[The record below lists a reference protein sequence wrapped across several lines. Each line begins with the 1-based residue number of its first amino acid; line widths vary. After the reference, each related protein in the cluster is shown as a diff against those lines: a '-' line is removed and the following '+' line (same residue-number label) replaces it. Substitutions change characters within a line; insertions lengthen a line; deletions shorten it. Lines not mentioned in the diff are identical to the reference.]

1 MQHCQF
7 SYPCTIN
14 FKDRFKIHRVK
25 SLSKSGNPKKDQV
38 SSSSSQLTNK
48 ESSTIIPAPSPTDAD
63 DVCEQYRDVK
73 STDTNRRVVDKG
85 NLSYHSTADLDRQSA
100 SFPSNSLNIR
110 EEAGMIST
118 NMDKEKI
125 DVKNA
130 FGGSTSN
137 KVPLASF
144 PQHSVDT
151 EEKVQKVSPPRR
163 KAHRDEKTE
172 KVGNW
177 LRKDTTSSTQSTTT
191 FKQQNPGSSDKDN
204 MVSRQ
209 PESPMDGNIN
219 DILEV
224 GRNVAM
230 FIH

>member
-1 MQHCQF
+1 M
-7 SYPCTIN
+7 SYN
-14 FKDRFKIHRVK
+14 
-25 SLSKSGNPKKDQV
+25 
-38 SSSSSQLTNK
+38 
-48 ESSTIIPAPSPTDAD
+48 
-63 DVCEQYRDVK
+63 
-73 STDTNRRVVDKG
+73 
-85 NLSYHSTADLDRQSA
+85 STADLDRQSA
-100 SFPSNSLNIR
+100 SFPSNSSNIR

-118 NMDKEKI
+118 NLDKEKI

-137 KVPLASF
+137 KFPSASF
-144 PQHSVDT
+144 PQHSVET

-163 KAHRDEKTE
+163 KAYRDDKSE

-177 LRKDTTSSTQSTTT
+177 LKKDTTSSNQSTTT
-191 FKQQNPGSSDKDN
+191 FKQQNPGTSDKDN
-204 MVSRQ
+204 MVSSQ
-209 PESPMDGNIN
+209 PESQMDGNIN